1 MKKITWK
8 QALWFVVAF
17 ALLSAMYE
25 AIKPLIPLNDIKE
38 AKIPFQTMV
47 DITEKEQI
55 KKETIDKKDIDKLE
69 IDIKKSTPKTEIDKE
84 LLKITEL
91 YKDFKAAD
99 VTHST
104 KLNNLIAKNNVDDAF
119 TIETYKSL
127 VLIDKYINS
136 YENILNASIEYKQ
149 SYLKNIDRMVKK
161 AKVTLSKEGMTGFN
175 KGYTRTQTKALRLLD
190 SGIITYQV
198 SLELLKKIKQINI
211 NNFFLFE
218 NGDFYIQDDRSLE
231 KFNLLIE
238 KQNEAIFTY
247 NKNIEEF
254 ERYMKQIIKEGKD
267 FIK

>member
-8 QALWFVVAF
+8 QVLWFVVAF
-17 ALLSAMYE
+17 ALLSSMYK

-38 AKIPFQTMV
+38 AKKPFQTMI

-55 KKETIDKKDIDKLE
+55 KKETIVKKDVDKLE

-84 LLKITEL
+84 VLKITVL
-91 YKDFKAAD
+91 YKDFKASD
-99 VTHST
+99 VKHTT

-175 KGYTRTQTKALRLLD
+175 KGFTRTQTKVSRLLD
-190 SGIITYQV
+190 SGITLNQV
-198 SLELLKKIKQINI
+198 NLDFLKNVKQISV

-218 NGDFYIQDDRSLE
+218 NGNFYIQDDRSLE
-231 KFNLLIE
+231 KFNLLVE
-238 KQNEAIFTY
+238 KQNEATFTY

-254 ERYMKQIIKEGKD
+254 ESYMKQVIKDGNEL
-267 FIK
+267 IN